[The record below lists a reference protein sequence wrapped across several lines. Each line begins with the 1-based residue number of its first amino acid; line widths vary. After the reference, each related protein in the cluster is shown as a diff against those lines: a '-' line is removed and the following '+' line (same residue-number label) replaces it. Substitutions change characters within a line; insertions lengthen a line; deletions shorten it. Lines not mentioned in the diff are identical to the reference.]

1 MFILLLIRS
10 KIRFFAKVIRLSL
23 FDDANILQYCS
34 ITINTMQYCMFLIFI
49 NTLILQ
55 YMTTEELFSKA
66 EEVIKL
72 LRESK
77 LSNYVISKQTHISQS
92 TLGNYKNGKT
102 KPTPANTEILL
113 QFFSS
118 ENALAIENEAIP
130 LNQNY
135 IINVPLV
142 NQYAQAGYI
151 CGFQDA
157 AYIATLPTIPFIIDH
172 EAKGNYVAFEV
183 RGDSMNDGTEESYL
197 EGDRLLC
204 REIAPY
210 LWAESKLH
218 IRKWDFVIVHEG
230 GILVKRII
238 DHNVENHTITIH
250 SLNDMYPDRVIDLAE
265 VKQIF
270 NVIELQRPRRR

>member
-1 MFILLLIRS
+1 MN
-10 KIRFFAKVIRLSL
+10 KINIASLRKSLRLRQKDFGEKIGIKQAYLSEIESGKKPL
-23 FDDANILQYCS
+23 
-34 ITINTMQYCMFLIFI
+34 
-49 NTLILQ
+49 
-55 YMTTEELFSKA
+55 TEELYNNII
-66 EEVIKL
+66 EVFGMDKVS
-72 LRESK
+72 EHF
-77 LSNYVISKQTHISQS
+77 ISTNDSDIIA
-92 TLGNYKNGKT
+92 NKNT
-102 KPTPANTEILL
+102 
-113 QFFSS
+113 
-118 ENALAIENEAIP
+118 NEAVP
-130 LNQNY
+130 LNQNF

-218 IRKWDFVIVHEG
+218 IRNWDFVIVHEG

>member
-1 MFILLLIRS
+1 MTLKERMFYLIEKEGLNPNQFYTISGLGNGYLNNVGESFRKPTIE
-10 KIRFFAKVIRLSL
+10 KIKKSFPHWNMDWIHYEKGEPI
-23 FDDANILQYCS
+23 
-34 ITINTMQYCMFLIFI
+34 
-49 NTLILQ
+49 
-55 YMTTEELFSKA
+55 
-66 EEVIKL
+66 
-72 LRESK
+72 
-77 LSNYVISKQTHISQS
+77 SNISKENI
-92 TLGNYKNGKT
+92 
-102 KPTPANTEILL
+102 EIL
-113 QFFSS
+113 
-118 ENALAIENEAIP
+118 EAIP

-142 NQYAQAGYI
+142 NQYAQAGYL

-218 IRKWDFVIVHEG
+218 IRKWDFVIVHED

-265 VKQIF
+265 VRQIF

>member
-1 MFILLLIRS
+1 
-10 KIRFFAKVIRLSL
+10 
-23 FDDANILQYCS
+23 
-34 ITINTMQYCMFLIFI
+34 
-49 NTLILQ
+49 
-55 YMTTEELFSKA
+55 MT
-66 EEVIKL
+66 
-72 LRESK
+72 LRERMFYLIEKEGINPNQFYTISGLGNGYLNNVGESFRK
-77 LSNYVISKQTHISQS
+77 PTIEKIKKSFPHWNMDWILYEKGEPIISK
-92 TLGNYKNGKT
+92 
-102 KPTPANTEILL
+102 
-113 QFFSS
+113 
-118 ENALAIENEAIP
+118 ENIEVLEAVP

-142 NQYAQAGYI
+142 NQYAQAGYL

-157 AYIATLPTIPFIIDH
+157 AYMATLPTIPFIIDH

-218 IRKWDFVIVHEG
+218 IRKWDFVIIHEE

-238 DHNVENHTITIH
+238 DHNLENHTITIH
-250 SLNDMYPDRVIDLAE
+250 SLNDMYSDRVIDLAE
-265 VKQIF
+265 VRQIF